1 MIQMAEDSRLGVARQ
16 GAATVKHPRGHHA
29 VGRDATRGARR
40 ERCGPTA
47 GTCTVCVHDTVWR
60 PLQ

>member
-16 GAATVKHPRGHHA
+16 GAATVKHPRGRYT
-29 VGRDATRGARR
+29 VRRDATRGARLN
-40 ERCGPTA
+40 RCGPMV
-47 GTCTVCVHDTVWR
+47 GTCTVYGHDTVWR